1 MQRHIKYKCV
11 IQETDRA
18 VKHFLETALH
28 IQLLSLSLLYVSII
42 KHVSAIK
49 FLLPYMI

>member
-28 IQLLSLSLLYVSII
+28 IQLLSLLYVSII